1 LTVRLLPNPGLR
13 AGSRSATNCS
23 FLSGKSRPVG
33 GLQRIDPF
41 PSLRGE
47 NVISFVGAGGKTSLA
62 EYFGQAAAAGGKRV
76 VMTTTTRIWAKEP
89 YVTFDAPGLKKGGK
103 SRRFV
108 RIGKSVDQGKLTGL
122 SDGEVAALVR
132 DYDLVL
138 VEADGAK
145 GRPLKYPAAHEPVI
159 PPCSGLIVVVAGLDA
174 LGLTIAEA
182 VFRSELFTQATGVPS
197 GAEITTPV
205 FVRLF
210 EGDGLMK
217 GVDRAR
223 CIVVLN
229 KFDACGD
236 RESVPGLAGAVSR
249 HTGGRQVIVASVRR
263 GEFYGLTGA

>member
-1 LTVRLLPNPGLR
+1 LPPSSHTSSTCRMWYLE
-13 AGSRSATNCS
+13 
-23 FLSGKSRPVG
+23 
-33 GLQRIDPF
+33 RIDPL
-41 PSLRGE
+41 PLLRGE

-62 EYFGQAAAAGGKRV
+62 EYLGQTAAAGGKRV

-89 YVTFDAPGLKKGGK
+89 YVTLDAPGMKKGGR

-108 RIGKSVDQGKLTGL
+108 RMGKSVDQGKLTGL
-122 SDGEVAALVR
+122 SDGEVEALVR

-159 PPCSGLIVVVAGLDA
+159 PPCSGRIVVVAGLDA

-182 VFRSELFTQATGVPS
+182 VFRSELFTEASGMPS
-197 GAEITTPV
+197 GVEITTPV
-205 FVRLF
+205 FLRLF

-217 GVDRAR
+217 GVDRAG

-249 HTGGRQVIVASVRR
+249 HTGAGQVIVASARR
-263 GEFYGLTGA
+263 GEFYGLAGAG

>member
-1 LTVRLLPNPGLR
+1 MWYLE
-13 AGSRSATNCS
+13 
-23 FLSGKSRPVG
+23 
-33 GLQRIDPF
+33 RIDPL
-41 PSLRGE
+41 PLLRGE

-62 EYFGQAAAAGGKRV
+62 EYLGQTAAAGGKRV

-89 YVTFDAPGLKKGGK
+89 YVTLDAPGMKKGGR

-108 RIGKSVDQGKLTGL
+108 RMGK
-122 SDGEVAALVR
+122 LVR

-159 PPCSGLIVVVAGLDA
+159 PPCSDRIVVVAGLDA

-182 VFRSELFTQATGVPS
+182 VFRSELFTEASGMPS
-197 GAEITTPV
+197 GVEITTPV
-205 FVRLF
+205 FLRLF

-217 GVDRAR
+217 GVDRAG

-249 HTGGRQVIVASVRR
+249 HTGAGQVIVASARR
-263 GEFYGLTGA
+263 GEFYGLAGAG

>member
-1 LTVRLLPNPGLR
+1 MWYLE
-13 AGSRSATNCS
+13 
-23 FLSGKSRPVG
+23 
-33 GLQRIDPF
+33 RIDPLL
-41 PSLRGE
+41 SLRGE

-62 EYFGQAAAAGGKRV
+62 EYLGQRAAAGGKRV
-76 VMTTTTRIWAKEP
+76 VMTTTTRIWATEP
-89 YVTFDAPGLKKGGK
+89 YVTFDAPGLKEGGK

-108 RIGKSVDQGKLTGL
+108 RMGKSVDQGKLTGL
-122 SDGEVAALVR
+122 GDGEVAALVR

-159 PPCSGLIVVVAGLDA
+159 PPCSGRIVVVAGLDA

-182 VFRSELFTQATGVPS
+182 VFRSELFTEASGLSS
-197 GAEITTPV
+197 GAEITTRV

-217 GVDRAR
+217 GVDRAK

-249 HTGGRQVIVASVRR
+249 HTGGGQVIVASARR
-263 GEFYGLTGA
+263 GEFYGLAGAG